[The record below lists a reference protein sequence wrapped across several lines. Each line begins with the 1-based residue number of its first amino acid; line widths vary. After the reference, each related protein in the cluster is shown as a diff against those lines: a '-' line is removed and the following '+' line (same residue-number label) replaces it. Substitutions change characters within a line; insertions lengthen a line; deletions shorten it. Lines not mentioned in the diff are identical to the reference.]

1 MSRSSKEVPVGSFS
15 RKSRDNRSD
24 VEQSRA
30 TYQRALALFDQKRWS
45 EAADG
50 FAEAAGAD
58 PGSSSCRLFLGV
70 SLTNAGRWE
79 EALEPLRACLDL
91 RPEYSEAHNALGMAL
106 GKLGRFADAD
116 EHIVHAAR
124 LGHPQAATTMRRRG
138 IDYCRECHRPVHRT
152 EPGTFDVNVI
162 SPKVGVQCTACDEV
176 FCVPCLLGDADS
188 AFNVPCLR
196 CGGELTV
203 MELDR

>member
-1 MSRSSKEVPVGSFS
+1 MGLFS
-15 RKSRDNRSD
+15 RKSREHRSD
-24 VEQSRA
+24 VEQARA
-30 TYQRALALFDQKRWS
+30 TYQRALALFDQKRWP

-106 GKLGRFADAD
+106 GKLGRF
-116 EHIVHAAR
+116 VR
-124 LGHPQAATTMRRRG
+124 
-138 IDYCRECHRPVHRT
+138 
-152 EPGTFDVNVI
+152 
-162 SPKVGVQCTACDEV
+162 CT
-176 FCVPCLLGDADS
+176 GRWHS
-188 AFNVPCLR
+188 R
-196 CGGELTV
+196 Q
-203 MELDR
+203 